1 MVYEVD
7 SVLFNCKAS
16 GVPIP
21 NISWYFNGAPFK
33 EPNTTKYMITSSS
46 LNQITVSS
54 TLAIMKAEQSDIGT
68 YTCEAS
74 NYASS
79 DTSSGKLM
87 INGKDFIS

>member
-1 MVYEVD
+1 
-7 SVLFNCKAS
+7 
-16 GVPIP
+16 
-21 NISWYFNGAPFK
+21 
-33 EPNTTKYMITSSS
+33 
-46 LNQITVSS
+46 
-54 TLAIMKAEQSDIGT
+54 MKAEQSDIGT